1 MTSKT
6 THITNLIKEKLQAHI
21 IELSTELKGKID
33 LILDPLSLVIKGKK
47 GELIELNS
55 SEGKEKKINSGECY
69 FIPCINNRPFPES
82 KLKVI
87 WEKGKLYFD
96 QQAVSL
102 FLSKREKFLSVQHKL
117 EQCDLPYLSCF
128 TLQFNPEDN
137 KALKLFRDF
146 LERLDIKVTVSE
158 LKELL
163 FEEYCHLTDRNR
175 SFYHYN
181 FSYRL
186 AESFSSGANM
196 KKNLGDLL
204 NYLKRKDSPFEMVE
218 FDQLLADAA
227 KLIEMEDF
235 NRKLRIKM
243 SAKHSKSLSQDMKEE
258 SSFKIEELA
267 WAIDDMLITR
277 KLWGL
282 KLLYFCLD
290 YKNRELARISDSE
303 AAVVFKP
310 VKEIAREIETVDLDA
325 SPIKLGFFPCFKIF
339 EKDELLILENMGQ
352 ECNLRKDVVIY
363 SPQQSFPYLFLIKK
377 GEVEISRETSYNE
390 VSIARQ
396 KDGDFLGEDFFINHR
411 APLNKAITYTELT
424 LYRWDLEKLDTL
436 FLRNK
441 FLLTK
446 FYWIIWQSL
455 ARKIR
460 KANEELG
467 QFFQQQISIAEG
479 KGPKE
484 VAKKGIAQDVI
495 VEEKTRIT
503 ALKLKGLSSQEMELL
518 TSFGKE
524 EYYPAGTTI
533 FNEGDKGNSLYIILD
548 GNVRISKEIPGI
560 GEEALAILQ
569 KGDYFGEMALID
581 DDKRSADAK
590 AHSRGVTLLSLT
602 KKSFNDI
609 ISSNIDVAAKF
620 IHIICRILSD
630 RLYDLHD
637 KVCQWKIIAGNF

>member
-21 IELSTELKGKID
+21 IELSAELKGKID

-47 GELIELNS
+47 GELIELES
-55 SEGKEKKINSGECY
+55 IEGKEKKIKSGECY

-102 FLSKREKFLSVQHKL
+102 FLSKREKFLSVQNKL

-128 TLQFNPEDN
+128 ALQFNPEDN

-146 LERLDIKVTVSE
+146 LERLDIKVNVSE

-163 FEEYCHLTDRNR
+163 FEEYCRLTDRNK

-186 AESFSSGANM
+186 AESFSAGANM

-204 NYLKRKDSPFEMVE
+204 NYLKRKDSPFEMAE
-218 FDQLLADAA
+218 FDQLLADTA

-243 SAKHSKSLSQDMKEE
+243 SAKDSKSLPQDQREE

-267 WAIDDMLITR
+267 WAVDDMLITR
-277 KLWGL
+277 GLWGL
-282 KLLYFCLD
+282 KLLCFCLD

-303 AAVVFKP
+303 AAAVLKP
-310 VKEIAREIETVDLDA
+310 AKERAREIETIDLDA
-325 SPIKLGFFPCFKIF
+325 SPIKLGFFPSFKIF

-352 ECNLRKDVVIY
+352 ECNLRKDVIIY
-363 SPQQSFPYLFLIKK
+363 SPQQSFPYLFLINK

-396 KDGDFLGEDFFINHR
+396 KGGDFLGEDFFINHR
-411 APLNKAITYTELT
+411 APLNKAIAHTELT

-436 FLRNK
+436 FLHNK

-455 ARKIR
+455 AKKIR

-467 QFFQQQISIAEG
+467 QFFQQQISTTEG
-479 KGPKE
+479 KVPKE

-518 TSFGKE
+518 TSFGRE

-533 FNEGDKGNSLYIILD
+533 FNEGDKGDSLYIILD

-609 ISSNIDVAAKF
+609 ISSDIDVAAKF

-637 KVCQWKIIAGNF
+637 KVCQWKIIAGSF